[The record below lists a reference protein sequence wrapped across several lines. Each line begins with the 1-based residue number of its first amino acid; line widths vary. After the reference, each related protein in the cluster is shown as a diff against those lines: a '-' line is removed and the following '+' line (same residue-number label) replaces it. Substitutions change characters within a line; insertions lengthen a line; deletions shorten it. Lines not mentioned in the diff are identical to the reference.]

1 MRLTHFHFESK
12 LRGLRNLGPTS
23 AAWLADVGIPMRGN
37 RTKIGAI
44 EACGRRRQ
52 AGNPVTT
59 LMAYSIEGPLMDCD
73 WRALPFEY
81 RSTCGW
87 NF

>member
-1 MRLTHFHFESK
+1 
-12 LRGLRNLGPTS
+12 
-23 AAWLADVGIPMRGN
+23 MRGN